1 MRLYFLLDTSG
12 SMDGAKISALN
23 DSMENII
30 IDLQEKAFNGNEIN
44 IAVLSFAREVTWMYK
59 EPINILDFNWKPLT
73 ASGMTSLGKACCELA
88 KSIKTHLTLKKE
100 AIVIV
105 LLSDGCPTDDYDEGL
120 NELHKLQVFCD
131 ADKFAIALGNNADLQ
146 SLARFVDN
154 QDNIYIENN
163 ADKLMDVL
171 SSIMENITH
180 QTSTYMPLDEFD
192 DEWS

>member
-1 MRLYFLLDTSG
+1 MRLYFLLDISG

-88 KSIKTHLTLKKE
+88 NIISTYSDSNETI
-100 AIVIV
+100 AIV
-105 LLSDGCPTDDYDEGL
+105 LLSDGCPTDDYDEGIRK
-120 NELHKLQVFCD
+120 LHKLQVFKD
-131 ADKFAIALGNNADLQ
+131 ANKFAIALGDNADLQ
-146 SLARFVDN
+146 SLTKFVDN
-154 QDNIYIENN
+154 PDNIFIENK
-163 ADKLMDVL
+163 ADTLIDTL
-171 SSIMENITH
+171 SSIMEKITIH
-180 QTSTYMPLDEFD
+180 APTSTPLDNFD